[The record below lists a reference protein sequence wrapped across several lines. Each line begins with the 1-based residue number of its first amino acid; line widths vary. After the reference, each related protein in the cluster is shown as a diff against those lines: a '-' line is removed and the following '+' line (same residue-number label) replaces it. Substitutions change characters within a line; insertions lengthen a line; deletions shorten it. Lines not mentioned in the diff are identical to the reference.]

1 MKDYGGTAAKKA
13 SISTC
18 KMRLIALSILGSSTN

>member
-13 SISTC
+13 SISKY
-18 KMRLIALSILGSSTN
+18 KMRLIALSILGLSTN